1 MGRTELGVQL
11 VRFLGCEVPAGLC
24 EELAMRGLTL
34 GDSGPELVL
43 FERFDAELPA
53 LFAGGQSLAIALNS
67 DALRHGTVP
76 LLRGGALDV
85 LDAGSATWAER
96 AYALLEHRARIDQL
110 LESPL
115 VRQNIAG
122 SSRRFRDTLRRLVEL
137 SQTEA
142 SVLLGGETGTGKEL
156 MARLLHGLDP
166 REKKGAL
173 VVLDCTTLVAELSGS
188 ELFGHERG
196 AFTGALT
203 AREGV
208 IAQAENGTL
217 FLDEIGELPLS
228 LQAQLLRVIQE
239 RSYRR
244 VGSDNWRNSS
254 FRLVCAT
261 HRDLET
267 EVQQG
272 RFRADLF
279 YRLAGSSVRLPNLRE
294 RPGDVVPLAR
304 FFLREVSKGRYSEFD
319 RLVEDHLASRAF
331 PGNVRELRQLVGRS
345 FHRWV
350 GPGPLGYSSLPE
362 EEWSVQAVDLER
374 ELEPAL
380 RKALAAR
387 LGLKEIGHL
396 SRELTVKLAIED
408 AGGNLQRAAE
418 LLGVTD
424 RALQL
429 RRAQKFEA

>member
-1 MGRTELGVQL
+1 M
-11 VRFLGCEVPAGLC
+11 
-24 EELAMRGLTL
+24 
-34 GDSGPELVL
+34 
-43 FERFDAELPA
+43 
-53 LFAGGQSLAIALNS
+53 
-67 DALRHGTVP
+67 
-76 LLRGGALDV
+76 
-85 LDAGSATWAER
+85 
-96 AYALLEHRARIDQL
+96 
-110 LESPL
+110 
-115 VRQNIAG
+115 RQNIAG

-142 SVLLGGETGTGKEL
+142 SVLLAGETGTGKEL
-156 MARLLHGLDP
+156 MTRLLHGLDP

-261 HRDLET
+261 HRELET

-279 YRLAGSSVRLPNLRE
+279 YRLAGSSVRLPSLRE

-304 FFLREVSKGRYSEFD
+304 FFLSEASKGRYSEFD
-319 RLVEDHLASRAF
+319 RLVEDHPASRAF
-331 PGNVRELRQLVGRS
+331 PGNVRELRRLVGRS
-345 FHRWV
+345 VPSAGSDPGRSAIRRFPRRNGRCRRWT
-350 GPGPLGYSSLPE
+350 SSE
-362 EEWSVQAVDLER
+362 SWSRRSER
-374 ELEPAL
+374 
-380 RKALAAR
+380 RSR
-387 LGLKEIGHL
+387 RDWGSRRSGHL